1 MEYLGAGGQ
10 VVNSPNVNKGIT
22 ALGININLNSYIE
35 NIKNK
40 ILWTLQTFH
49 TISREH
55 YKHKQ
60 DKKLEAQCHA
70 SKKKKSYWEIFMCQ
84 ERKNCWQSVIRQR
97 KEKLLAKCHA
107 SKIYIT
113 ER

>member
-35 NIKNK
+35 NIKKK
-40 ILWTLQTFH
+40 ILWTFQTFH

-70 SKKKKSYWEIFMCQ
+70 SKKKKVTEKFSCAKKGKTADKVSYVK
-84 ERKNCWQSVIRQR
+84 ERKNFWQNVMP
-97 KEKLLAKCHA
+97 
-107 SKIYIT
+107 
-113 ER
+113 